1 MVRDLTQGSVTRL
14 LLRFAFPFMLSNLLQ
29 TVYNMVD
36 MIVVGQYVGKVGL
49 SAVGTGSE
57 ILHMMTFVGMGFA
70 SAGQIMISQYVGRK
84 DMASIKKTIGS
95 MFTIIQLTAL
105 VLTALCLVLA
115 NPVLRMLNVPDEA
128 YSEAYDYSIVCYV
141 GLFFVYGYNS
151 VSAILRG
158 MGDSRRPFVFIA
170 IAAVMNLVLDLLF
183 VAVLGMR
190 SFGAALATVMGQ
202 GFSFIVSIVYLYRHR
217 EAFGFDFKLKSF
229 KVDGAIAKLMVR
241 LGLPMTL
248 QSCAISI
255 SMLYVTSYIN
265 GYGVTAS
272 AVTGVGNKIGLIMT
286 VVSNS
291 MNMAGSSMIGQNL
304 AAGKQERV
312 PKIVRTSMVV
322 SCGFALVLSVIM
334 ITMPEQVFS
343 LFNSE
348 PEVLSMAHE
357 YAPIAVINFFG
368 FATRAPFFSLINGIG
383 FASFGLFVGLMDGV
397 VMRIGL
403 ILLFDKVFSLGL
415 LGVWLGHSLAGYTC
429 SVIGGAYYLSGRWK
443 HRKLIIGDAAAA
455 DAPAEIEE

>member
-57 ILHMMTFVGMGFA
+57 ILHMMTFIGMGFS

-95 MFTIIQLTAL
+95 MFTIILSSAVILTVA
-105 VLTALCLVLA
+105 CLVFAKPILNA
-115 NPVLRMLNVPDEA
+115 LNVPAEA
-128 YSEAYDYSIVCYV
+128 YSEAFDYSIVCYI
-141 GLFFVYGYNS
+141 GLFFIYGYNT

-183 VAVLGMR
+183 VAVFDMR

-202 GFSFIVSIVYLYRHR
+202 GFSFIVSVVYLYRHR
-217 EAFGFDFKLKSF
+217 DAFGFDFKLKSF
-229 KVDGAIAKLMVR
+229 KVDVAIMKLMMR
-241 LGLPMTL
+241 LGLPMML
-248 QSCAISI
+248 QSCAINI
-255 SMLYVTSYIN
+255 SMLFVTSYIN

-272 AVTGVGNKIGLIMT
+272 AVTGVGNKISLIMN

-312 PKIVRTSMVV
+312 PKIVRTSMLV
-322 SCGFALVLSVIM
+322 SCGFALLLSAIM
-334 ITMPEQVFS
+334 LALPEQVFS

-348 PEVLSMAHE
+348 PEVLAMAHT
-357 YAPIAVINFFG
+357 YAPVAVINFFG

-403 ILLFDKVFSLGL
+403 ILVFDKVFALGL
-415 LGVWLGHSLAGYTC
+415 FGVWLGHALAGYTC
-429 SVIGGAYYLSGRWK
+429 SFIGGGYYLSGRWK
-443 HRKLIIGDAAAA
+443 RRKLIIGDAAAA
-455 DAPAEIEE
+455 EAPAEVEE